1 MKAIVVKKYRK
12 PRNYWLE
19 FLCEFQRSA
28 NPSMDV
34 ILSPYDCYVN
44 ARSLQKTILTRAK
57 AYNISG
63 IHTKC
68 FSDRV
73 YLFKED

>member
-1 MKAIVVKKYRK
+1 MKALVAKKSRK

-19 FLCEFQRSA
+19 FLCEFQRNA
-28 NPSMDV
+28 TPSMNV
-34 ILSPYDCYVN
+34 ILSPCDCYVN
-44 ARSLQKTILTRAK
+44 AHSLQKTILTRAK
-57 AYNISG
+57 AYNING